1 MVAKPSQAN
10 PSSAKDTRFAFTI
23 SFSGGSKG
31 GVGKSFFCR
40 ALYEYHKARRLPV
53 VGFEANIRTPDFADI
68 YTEIKAADN
77 VIHFSEDENQATEPN
92 ILLNT
97 AVRQQTNVVV
107 NLPASIEPA
116 FQVWL
121 DTVPVLK
128 IAQQKQ
134 IRLLN
139 WFLCSGEYDSNEA
152 LKASLKQFGAMIP
165 HVVVKNLKFR
175 DWSLFDEDAEL
186 HQLVKQYG
194 CKTMVFPSLNV
205 KIAGHVL
212 KKRLTYTAALT
223 YTDDKFDF
231 TEQSAIESFL
241 NDTYAELDRTGL
253 FTHALT
259 QRSAV

>member
-1 MVAKPSQAN
+1 MAVKSSRLSPAEAKTA
-10 PSSAKDTRFAFTI
+10 SATFII

-53 VGFEANIRTPDFADI
+53 AGFEGNIRTPDFAGI
-68 YTEIKAADN
+68 YTEIKAAGN
-77 VIHFSEDENQATEPN
+77 VVHFSEDENQAIEPN
-92 ILLNT
+92 VLLNT

-107 NLPASIEPA
+107 NMAASVEPA

-121 DTVPVLK
+121 NATPVLK

-139 WFLCSGEYDSNEA
+139 WFVCSGEYDSNEA
-152 LKASLKQFGAMIP
+152 LKASLKQFGAFIP
-165 HVVVKNLKFR
+165 HVVVKNRKFP
-175 DWSLFDEDAEL
+175 DWSLFDSDAEL

-194 CKTMVFPSLNV
+194 CKTINFPRLNV
-205 KIAGHVL
+205 RIAGKVL
-212 KKRLTYTAALT
+212 QKRLTYTDALT
-223 YTDDKFDF
+223 YTDDEFDF

-241 NDTYAELDRTGL
+241 NETYAEIDSTGF
-253 FTHALT
+253 FTHA
-259 QRSAV
+259 V